1 MEGLVVCGACFQFL
15 HTVDVFVIVLVLW
28 NAVIGFC
35 VVKCYWF
42 GGVCVFS
49 FRVVC
54 LSGLAIVLR
63 ICICMYIHTYIC
75 VCVKNGCNHTQVNVC
90 MYRALYVCGVYIIV
104 SSTLLCVYV

>member
-1 MEGLVVCGACFQFL
+1 MRGWWCVVR
-15 HTVDVFVIVLVLW
+15 VFSFCIHCRCVCYSVGFV